1 MKNYIG
7 EYKGMGKSEIIDTY
21 DSMTDTLIGRIA
33 ELQDEIDRLKVDQ
46 KAKNNSKL
54 IIKKKAT

>member
-33 ELQDEIDRLKVDQ
+33 ELQDEIDRLKVGQ
-46 KAKNNSKL
+46 KVKNNSKL

>member
-21 DSMTDTLIGRIA
+21 DNMTGTLIGRIA
-33 ELQDEIDRLKVDQ
+33 ELQDEIDRLKAGMKV
-46 KAKNNSKL
+46 KSNPKIEAN
-54 IIKKKAT
+54 KKVA